1 MIKLFSLCLA
11 SNQLGSL
18 VVVNP
23 QYRDPVCSKVL
34 FLMVGMVIGILVYYA
49 IFPIIRT
56 IIILPVFLMHCNFVM
71 VSVNFILTFGNVT
84 KGNRTYRQ
92 PCP

>member
-18 VVVNP
+18 VNP

-56 IIILPVFLMHCNFVM
+56 NNIAS
-71 VSVNFILTFGNVT
+71 VSDAL
-84 KGNRTYRQ
+84 
-92 PCP
+92 